1 MGKRIENNKMLYI
14 GRNDNEI
21 SGHSSVP
28 MQQITANKPMDE
40 PGLDSIRNLCCRL
53 TAGKWRLT

>member
-1 MGKRIENNKMLYI
+1 MLYI

-28 MQQITANKPMDE
+28 MQQITANQPMDE